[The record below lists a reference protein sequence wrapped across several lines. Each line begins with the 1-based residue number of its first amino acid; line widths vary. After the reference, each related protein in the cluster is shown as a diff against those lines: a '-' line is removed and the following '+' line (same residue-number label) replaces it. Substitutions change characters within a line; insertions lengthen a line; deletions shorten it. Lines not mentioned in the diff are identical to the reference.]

1 MGRYV
6 LHGQPG
12 WGSVIVE
19 AQLSA
24 LGLPF
29 EFVEVGNLFESEEA
43 RRTLG
48 RVNPLAQVPALV
60 LPDGTLMTESAAI
73 TLHLAEATGRDDFVP
88 PPGHAARPAFLRWL
102 VFLVANVYPTFTY
115 ADEPKRFVPG
125 NEEAAKAFGQAVD
138 AYRCRLWQMVAPAV
152 TPAPGAPWFLGG
164 RFSALDLYVATMTH
178 WRPGRP
184 WFDQNAPALAAI
196 AEGVKGDERFR
207 AVWQRNFPRDF
218 AAAG

>member
-1 MGRYV
+1 MSPYV

-19 AQLSA
+19 AQLAA

-29 EFVEVGNLFESEEA
+29 EFVEVGNLFKSDEA

-48 RVNPLAQVPALV
+48 RVNPLAQVPTLV
-60 LPDGTLMTESAAI
+60 LPDGAVMTESAAI

-88 PPGHAARPAFLRWL
+88 TAGHAARPQFLRWL

-125 NEEAAKAFGQAVD
+125 DDETAKAFVQQVD
-138 AYRCRLWQMVAPAV
+138 AYRCRLWQMVAPAAAG
-152 TPAPGAPWFLGG
+152 TPWFLGE

-178 WRPGRP
+178 WTPGRR
-184 WFDQNAPALAAI
+184 WFEEHAPALAAI
-196 AEGVKGDERFR
+196 AARIKGDARFD
-207 AVWQRNFPRDF
+207 AVWRRNFPRDF
-218 AAAG
+218 EAT